1 MPPKEENRMQN
12 TVIRYEDTTS
22 QYAIDEYLRRWHRES
37 EQAYKWKRR
46 RLRIT
51 KQRIMGLIMLALTIP
66 AICLTE
72 GDATL
77 AVITLPVGI
86 ALIFSA

>member
-1 MPPKEENRMQN
+1 MQN
-12 TVIRYEDTTS
+12 TVVKYEDTTS
-22 QYAIDEYLRRWHRES
+22 QNAIDEYLRRWHRES
-37 EQAYKWKRR
+37 ERAYKWKHR

-51 KQRIMGLIMLALTIP
+51 KQRIMGFIMLALTVP

-72 GDATL
+72 GDSTL
-77 AVITLPVGI
+77 TVITVPVGI